1 MYHFNNIYIYA
12 LPKATPLNTNSN
24 INYLTPAQKSLII
37 NGAADKKTLT
47 SDVIIMDPVY
57 KTVTVGYGDGTDAD
71 INTIISQTR
80 LVVKLD
86 RTAKIST
93 QLIQNK
99 ITGIVQSYF
108 DPANITLGF
117 NIDLITLA
125 AQIESILGV
134 SNVYTQRLDTS
145 AIIQGISLVVWN
157 PSYPDNDITITSK
170 NYQLQ
175 NFQALYFNDITDF
188 SNRIIVT
195 SDVTQ
200 DTSVITI

>member
-1 MYHFNNIYIYA
+1 
-12 LPKATPLNTNSN
+12 
-24 INYLTPAQKSLII
+24 
-37 NGAADKKTLT
+37 
-47 SDVIIMDPVY
+47 MDPIY
-57 KTVTVGYGDGTDAD
+57 KAVTTGYGNGTETD

-99 ITGIVQSYF
+99 ITGIVQSFF
-108 DPANITLGF
+108 DPTMLTLGY
-117 NIDLITLA
+117 NINLVNLT
-125 AQIESILGV
+125 AQIESINGV
-134 SNVYTQRLDTS
+134 NSVYTQRLDTGE
-145 AIIQGISLVVWN
+145 IIQGVSLVVWN
-157 PSYPDNDITITSK
+157 PSYPSNDITITAK
-170 NYQLQ
+170 NYQLED
-175 NFQALYFNDITDF
+175 FQALYFSDINDF